1 MPANLP
7 PDYFAA
13 EKRFREASTI
23 PAKIA
28 ALEELIRTVPK
39 HKGTDKLRAD
49 LRRKLSQLRLDQEK
63 RGKGGAHHDFV
74 SVERAGA
81 AQLALAGFPN
91 TGKSS
96 LVSLLTHAHSE
107 VAEYPLTTHTPVSGM
122 MPFEDI
128 QFQLVDLPPIGNEP
142 TDGWVGAIFR
152 NADLILVVVDLSG
165 DPVMETGMVLD
176 HLDSLHMRLAEKN
189 ETVPKEDFHHVKTAI
204 LAANK
209 LDLPGARAQAD
220 RLTGEFG
227 NRFPVIPLSC
237 REGTNLEELKRAV
250 FLHSGVIRIYAKK
263 PGKEP
268 DYSSPFTL
276 RKGTTVI
283 ELATHI
289 HKEMGERLQFAR
301 VWGSSRF
308 EGQKV
313 ERHFVL
319 SDRDVVEIHL

>member
-7 PDYFAA
+7 PDYFSA

-28 ALEELIRTVPK
+28 ALEDLIRTVPK

-63 RGKGGAHHDFV
+63 RGKGGAHHDFAA
-74 SVERAGA
+74 VERGGA

-96 LVSLLTHAHSE
+96 LVSLLTHAHPE
-107 VAEYPLTTHTPVSGM
+107 VADYPLTTQAPVSGM

-142 TDGWVGAIFR
+142 TDGWVGAVFR

-176 HLDSLHMRLAEKN
+176 HFDSLHMRLAEKN
-189 ETVPKEDFHHVKTAI
+189 ETVPKEDVHHVKTAI

-209 LDLPGARAQAD
+209 LDLPGAGVRAD
-220 RLTGEFG
+220 RLAGEYG
-227 NRFPVIPLSC
+227 DRFSVVSVSC
-237 REGTNLEELKRAV
+237 RERTNLEELKRTV
-250 FLHSGVIRIYAKK
+250 FSQSGIIRIYAKK

-268 DYSSPFTL
+268 DYASPFAL

-301 VWGSSRF
+301 VWGSARI